1 MGLSYSGLSCLLFIA
16 GLLYLLDPVFV
27 CMHIHTCL
35 HLHVCF
41 GKCATTSVCGLDK
54 VHYHHYCAVEHLTY
68 RYWIQESQN
77 RIDKDKSHFKLDSCS
92 TMTTLQK
99 M

>member
-1 MGLSYSGLSCLLFIA
+1 MGLSYSVLSCLLFIA

-27 CMHIHTCL
+27 CMHIHMLTSTCVL
-35 HLHVCF
+35 WEVCYN
-41 GKCATTSVCGLDK
+41 SVCGLDK

-68 RYWIQESQN
+68 RYWIQESRN
-77 RIDKDKSHFKLDSCS
+77 RVDKDKSHLKLDSCS